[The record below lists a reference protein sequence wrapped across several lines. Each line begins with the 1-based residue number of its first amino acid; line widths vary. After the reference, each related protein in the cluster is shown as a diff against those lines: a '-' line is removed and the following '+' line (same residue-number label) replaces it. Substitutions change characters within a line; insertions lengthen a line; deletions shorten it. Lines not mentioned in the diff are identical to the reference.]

1 MCKRDSYVYSI
12 QASTER
18 ARGSWY
24 DDSALGDFR
33 IRCRKLEGN
42 GYNRH
47 ETNMGL
53 DGSYG
58 KETQEEKDHFVF
70 KAEVFAESYQGS
82 GGNDDSA
89 VTDVKIWTS

>member
-1 MCKRDSYVYSI
+1 
-12 QASTER
+12 
-18 ARGSWY
+18 
-24 DDSALGDFR
+24 
-33 IRCRKLEGN
+33 
-42 GYNRH
+42 
-47 ETNMGL
+47 MGL